1 MDRPSPE
8 NKQQTNA
15 CFFTVY
21 IGSLMYVL
29 GVVISVETRS
39 IRNIPICYVMLKSFC
54 NFPLNENEHLNPRP
68 LPFRLIYNMLRFRL
82 SLWGL

>member
-8 NKQQTNA
+8 NKQRTND
-15 CFFTVY
+15 CFFPVY

-39 IRNIPICYVMLKSFC
+39 IRNIPICYAMLKSFC
-54 NFPLNENEHLNPRP
+54 NFPLNVNEHLNPRR
-68 LPFRLIYNMLRFRL
+68 LPRLLVYLMLIRRL